1 MREKRTV
8 YLAYGSNLNILQMS
22 RRCPDAKILGA
33 SVLADWRLTF
43 CGGRGRA
50 VATIVPQKGCF
61 VPVGL
66 WSITAADEQA
76 LDVYEGFP
84 HLYRKEDLRLM
95 CDGKP
100 VTAMVYIMNHNTVN
114 LPSHAY
120 FTTILKGYQD
130 FGIQPEP
137 LFTALWEARENRFQM

>member
-1 MREKRTV
+1 MREKRTI

-43 CGGRGRA
+43 CGGRGHA

-66 WSITAADEQA
+66 WNITAADERA
-76 LDVYEGFP
+76 LDAYEGFP

-95 CDGKP
+95 FDGKS
-100 VTAMVYIMNHNTVN
+100 VQAMVYIMNHSTVN
-114 LPSHAY
+114 LPSHVY
-120 FTTILKGYQD
+120 FTTILKGYRD
-130 FGIQPEP
+130 FGIQAEP
-137 LFTALWEARENRFQM
+137 LFQALWEARENRF